1 MTSKPTPAR
10 RNVALNSGGGND
22 CLEPVPSNTTSGSC
36 ASIAAACGAASSS
49 IAAMAGPGSIAELD
63 TITAAWYA
71 VSLILISPLPYDRM
85 RLLDELESWWKRM
98 SVRYAS
104 ST

>member
-1 MTSKPTPAR
+1 
-10 RNVALNSGGGND
+10 
-22 CLEPVPSNTTSGSC
+22 
-36 ASIAAACGAASSS
+36 
-49 IAAMAGPGSIAELD
+49 
-63 TITAAWYA
+63 